1 MFDGTGVDEERCS
14 VTARAG
20 RWRCSRFGAGHHRRG
35 AGDPADAVVLATSGE
50 HSDAY
55 FEVVEELY
63 FNAVGSAGPPI
74 HGSAPTS
81 RWCRCRRA
89 VPCSRWD
96 RSPGVGRC
104 RADGYDN
111 PVSKLMSNVIERFL
125 DPDST
130 CCPGRH
136 ALRTELIGS
145 IRSQPGQER
154 PGHGRPPVQPRRSRL
169 ERPTCVEQVGVG
181 ESPRHDLHRSV
192 GRRRSTRQEATP
204 PGGRSC

>member
-1 MFDGTGVDEERCS
+1 M
-14 VTARAG
+14 
-20 RWRCSRFGAGHHRRG
+20 
-35 AGDPADAVVLATSGE
+35 VLATSGE

-63 FNAVGSAGPPI
+63 FNARGFSGPADPRVRADLTLVSLPSGGAVFSVGSIA
-74 HGSAPTS
+74 
-81 RWCRCRRA
+81 WCGA
-89 VPCSRWD
+89 LS
-96 RSPGVGRC
+96 S
-104 RADGYDN
+104 DGYDN

-136 ALRTELIGS
+136 PRGTELIGP
-145 IRSQPGQER
+145 IRSQPAR
-154 PGHGRPPVQPRRSRL
+154 SALAMDDHRSSHGAAVSNDRHASSRSASANLRA
-169 ERPTCVEQVGVG
+169 TI
-181 ESPRHDLHRSV
+181 SHRSV